1 MKKTLQAV
9 RIITLIITILTLN
22 PLLVNAVQIQENR
35 TITILKVC
43 DKEFVKSIK
52 SKKIY
57 YIKTKIEESIS
68 IQDYKNFLQEDIT
81 DIKLRIIVDETKNAK
96 IKKGTHLLAVI
107 KLMGDENKKVWQIVN
122 YKIVNL

>member
-1 MKKTLQAV
+1 M
-9 RIITLIITILTLN
+9 RFSFIITLIITILTLN

-68 IQDYKNFLQEDIT
+68 IQEYKNFLQEDIT